1 MMTPAVAELMLKCQE
16 ARLAFKEQD
25 KKMRE
30 PTYNVRYEPKAD
42 RLLKE
47 WKKTEQAMLKEIYK
61 G

>member
-1 MMTPAVAELMLKCQE
+1 MLRCQQ

-30 PTYNVRYEPKAD
+30 PTYNGRYWPKAK

-47 WKKTEQAMLKEIYK
+47 WEKAERAMLKEIYK

>member
-1 MMTPAVAELMLKCQE
+1 MSPTLSELILKCQE

-25 KKMRE
+25 KKMRH
-30 PTYNVRYEPKAD
+30 PTVNGRYGPKAK

-47 WKKTEQAMLKEIYK
+47 WQKAEQAMLKEIYK

>member
-1 MMTPAVAELMLKCQE
+1 MTPAVAELMLKCQE
-16 ARLAFKEQD
+16 ARLAYNEQD

-30 PTYNVRYEPKAD
+30 PTYNGRYGPKAD

-47 WKKTEQAMLKEIYK
+47 WKKAEQAMLKEIYK